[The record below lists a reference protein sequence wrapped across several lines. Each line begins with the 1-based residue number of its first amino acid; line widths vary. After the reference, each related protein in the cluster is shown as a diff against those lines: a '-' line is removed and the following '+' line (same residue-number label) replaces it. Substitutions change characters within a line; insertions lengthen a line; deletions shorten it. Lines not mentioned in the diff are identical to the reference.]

1 MPLAAPS
8 WRASFLKRL
17 TKARLMQGNL
27 DGAARAAQTAQKSAA
42 EVDLPFCKAEADR
55 AAAAVALHIGDPA
68 RAATLALGAAE
79 LNASVGAAMETSRS
93 LILAGRALGA
103 AGDPDR
109 AREVIKQAASDL
121 DERGA
126 VRFRD
131 AAERELRQLG
141 EHIHRRSR
149 AANGHGTG
157 VESLTERELEI
168 ARRIVDRRTNRED
181 RRRAV
186 PQPEDRRDAHPQHL
200 RQARCRFARGGGED
214 RRAGR
219 PGCRFVSLASAHL
232 WAGSTSPM
240 GACRRAVE
248 FVCKHGVPN
257 QGAN

>member
-168 ARRIVDRRTNRED
+168 ARRIVDRRTNREIAEELFLSPKTVETHIRNIFGKLGADSRVEVARIVERAD
-181 RRRAV
+181 RVA
-186 PQPEDRRDAHPQHL
+186 
-200 RQARCRFARGGGED
+200 
-214 RRAGR
+214 
-219 PGCRFVSLASAHL
+219 AS
-232 WAGSTSPM
+232 S
-240 GACRRAVE
+240 R
-248 FVCKHGVPN
+248 
-257 QGAN
+257 